1 MTEGRSRVALA
12 FSVVKGKGEEK
23 QMEQGKYVP
32 LVRMMMVREKNIPYM
47 AESVSTPEKAAELA
61 RKILA
66 GADREY
72 CLVLSMDNQQ
82 KPLAMEI
89 ISIGTV
95 DMAPVNPR
103 EVFKHAILANAS
115 NIIIIHNHTSGECT
129 PSVPDVELTERLIE
143 AGKILGIPV
152 ADHIIVGDRYF
163 SFAEKEMLNLKY

>member
-1 MTEGRSRVALA
+1 
-12 FSVVKGKGEEK
+12 
-23 QMEQGKYVP
+23 MEQGKYVP
-32 LVRMMMVREKNIPYM
+32 LVRLMMVKEKNIPYM
-47 AESVSTPEKAAELA
+47 AESVSTPEKVAELA

-66 GADREY
+66 GVEREY

-95 DMAPVNPR
+95 NMAPANPR
-103 EVFKHAILANAS
+103 EVFKHAILANAA

-129 PSVPDVELTERLIE
+129 PSLLDMELTKRLIE
-143 AGKILGIPV
+143 AGEILGIPV
-152 ADHIIVGDRYF
+152 VDHIIVGDGYF

>member
-1 MTEGRSRVALA
+1 
-12 FSVVKGKGEEK
+12 
-23 QMEQGKYVP
+23 MEQGKYVP
-32 LVRMMMVREKNIPYM
+32 LVRLMMVKEKNISYM
-47 AESVSTPEKAAELA
+47 AESVSTPEKGAELA

-129 PSVPDVELTERLIE
+129 PSLSDMELTKRLIE
-143 AGKILGIPV
+143 AGEILGIPV
-152 ADHIIVGDRYF
+152 VDHIIIGDGYL
-163 SFAEKEMLNLKY
+163 SFAEKDMLK